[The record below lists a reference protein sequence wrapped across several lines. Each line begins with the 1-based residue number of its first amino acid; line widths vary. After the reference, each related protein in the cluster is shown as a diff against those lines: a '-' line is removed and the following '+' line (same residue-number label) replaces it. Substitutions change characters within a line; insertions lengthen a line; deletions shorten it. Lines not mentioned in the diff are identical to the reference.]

1 MANLGNIGTIL
12 PHSLPLIKYE
22 DSGPVKLLYQK
33 QLTYVDTRAYSVN
46 QKDNVLRNIIHYPIS
61 LNRQYNTTYT
71 RIFNNTYIKLKWLV
85 FNGSNTFDISIKL
98 NQVSDYDPKVIVSY
112 GNSIETFT
120 GNKASTAV
128 QSIAINYTNLQS
140 HMYLD
145 IYLDVR
151 FSNTVRKPSR
161 FVDWYLTS
169 DQISSGYLNPEA
181 SGSGGGGVTL
191 CPYPIGEEKP
201 IDYGTIEL
209 TGSSANELTFTI
221 PASTVSSTVTDA
233 QILLTLS
240 PYGSNVNGTIENIFT
255 ELSGLYKKLYV
266 KDSAVSLKIDTE
278 TWNDSDNFAKIW
290 ITIPTL
296 TTASKDLVLE
306 FDSGSLDNPINTMLG
321 LIGF

>member
-46 QKDNVLRNIIHYPIS
+46 QKDSVFRNRIHYPIS

-85 FNGSNTFDISIKL
+85 FNGSNTFDINIKL
-98 NQVSDYDPKVIVSY
+98 NQTSDYNPKIIVHY
-112 GNSIETFT
+112 GNSITTFIGDKT
-120 GNKASTAV
+120 ST
-128 QSIAINYTNLQS
+128 SIQTISINYTNLQS

-181 SGSGGGGVTL
+181 SGSGGGSTN
-191 CPYPIGEEKP
+191 CPYPIGEKKP
-201 IDYGTIEL
+201 IDYGAITL
-209 TGSSANELTFTI
+209 TGSDTNELTFTI

-266 KDSAVSLKIDTE
+266 KDSAVSLKIDIE

-290 ITIPTL
+290 VTIPTL

-306 FDSGSLDNPINTMLG
+306 FDSGSLDNPINTMLD